1 MVTNNFL
8 TPDGTKHTQ
17 KKQMEI
23 LQARTKE
30 GGALQVVKSTTSQS
44 ISSRT
49 VSSSSGNKSNNSVI
63 TTGCDNSSDRPERP
77 TSLSLNSMTRPYSS
91 GGFAR
96 SNSNNDSW
104 DGR

>member
-1 MVTNNFL
+1 MLSHFFYLFIHFSSQMVTNNFL

-30 GGALQVVKSTTSQS
+30 GGALQVVKSTTSQT

-49 VSSSSGNKSNNSVI
+49 VTSSNSG
-63 TTGCDNSSDRPERP
+63 DRPERP
-77 TSLSLNSMTRPYSS
+77 TSLSLNSMTRPFSS
-91 GGFAR
+91 SAFDSDGGWNAR
-96 SNSNNDSW
+96 
-104 DGR
+104 